1 MSLSV
6 NESNVTEL
14 LSCKP
19 ENARA
24 HHHGDQ
30 DIDVPVSN
38 VAYGLSMNHSQ
49 LVAAQTNVVSALSP
63 KSTQLKP
70 SSDSKSSMSQ
80 NLSAYLESQSSSRS
94 KETLNN
100 GQYAVI
106 ELKHLDLSREQP
118 STDPVTGYSS
128 LMRPDKGQ
136 LSSQNQDVHYDPE
149 YAKFT
154 HCHNAQRLRDGG
166 VKLIA
171 EDSQSDFHNQT
182 ALVSAN
188 VSHTVSLSEYTLKC
202 PNKEVS
208 VISVSDVESGY
219 CLLKDT
225 RPQPPSD
232 SSALYGTL
240 NFKANDSSSSLAT
253 N

>member
-1 MSLSV
+1 MTLSV

-19 ENARA
+19 EYA
-24 HHHGDQ
+24 HHQMQ

-49 LVAAQTNVVSALSP
+49 LVAAQTNALSP

-80 NLSAYLESQSSSRS
+80 NFSAYLESQSSSRS

-100 GQYAVI
+100 GQYVVI
-106 ELKHLDLSREQP
+106 EQKHLDLSRKQP

-128 LMRPDKGQ
+128 LMRPDKRQ

-154 HCHNAQRLRDGG
+154 HCHNAKRLGDGR

-171 EDSQSDFHNQT
+171 KDSQSDFHYQT

-188 VSHTVSLSEYTLKC
+188 VSHTVSSSDYTLKC

-219 CLLKDT
+219 CLLKDIYQT
-225 RPQPPSD
+225 
-232 SSALYGTL
+232 SATV
-240 NFKANDSSSSLAT
+240 
-253 N
+253 